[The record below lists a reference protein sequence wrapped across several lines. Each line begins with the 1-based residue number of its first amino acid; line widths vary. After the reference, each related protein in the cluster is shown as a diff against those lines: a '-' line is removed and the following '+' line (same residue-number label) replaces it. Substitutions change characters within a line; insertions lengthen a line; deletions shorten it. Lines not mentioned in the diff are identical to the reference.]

1 MQELTQKET
10 SYLTD
15 AKSHEQLCI
24 DKYNKYSA
32 EAKAPE
38 LKSLFSQL
46 AQKEQGHYDTLNQIL
61 GGTIPTIDLAKAPP
75 TNITEPV
82 VTQTQADKD
91 ADQLLLKDSLE
102 IEKKI
107 SSDYN
112 TAIFEFKNTQIRNIL
127 NHIQRDEQEHGDEL
141 YKYMAA
147 NGMYN

>member
-61 GGTIPTIDLAKAPP
+61 GGTIPSIDLAKAPP

-141 YKYMAA
+141 YKYMSA

>member
-1 MQELTQKET
+1 MQEFTQKET

-24 DKYNKYSA
+24 DKYNKYSQ
-32 EAKAPE
+32 EAKAQE

-46 AQKEQGHYDTLNQIL
+46 SKNEQGHFDTLNQIL
-61 GGTIPTIDLAKAPP
+61 GGTIPAMDLTKAPP
-75 TNITEPV
+75 SSITEPV
-82 VTQTQADKD
+82 VNQTQVDKD
-91 ADQLLLKDSLE
+91 ADKLLLKDSLE

-112 TAIFEFKNTQIRNIL
+112 TAIFEFKNTDIRNIL
-127 NHIQRDEQEHGDEL
+127 NHIQREEQEHGDKL
-141 YKYMAA
+141 YKYMEA